1 MDTALTGSQA
11 REGVAAR
18 LLLVRLALRSRG
30 GDPDLAA
37 GGPTKRNRTTGGQRD
52 GQWEGEALTGRTSGS
67 PTSRRPVVCHVGTHP
82 CIPVR
87 EPHHCMTDTASV
99 PPMRRLAVSPGMVWA
114 RREHSDARTGIRW
127 IQNMAMSIGEDTACA
142 AMGCPMSLSRYLD
155 LYPVLFRGVSVSQ

>member
-1 MDTALTGSQA
+1 MLYLIGKVTTKSCISDGHGLNGQSKA

-67 PTSRRPVVCHVGTHP
+67 PTSR
-82 CIPVR
+82 
-87 EPHHCMTDTASV
+87 
-99 PPMRRLAVSPGMVWA
+99 
-114 RREHSDARTGIRW
+114 
-127 IQNMAMSIGEDTACA
+127 
-142 AMGCPMSLSRYLD
+142 
-155 LYPVLFRGVSVSQ
+155 